1 MKRLNVRSMVQIAI
15 LGAVANILLLLRFP
29 LPFMPP
35 FMDFDLSGIPEI
47 IGTFIMGPVAG
58 IMIVIIKILVKLLM
72 TGTTSMFTG
81 ELQNLILSCA
91 YIIPAGIIYQKAKTK
106 KAALIGMIAGTLICA
121 VTAVFSNMYIIIPFY
136 TRIYG
141 LSMEQIIAMTQAVN
155 KFVDSEWKF
164 VALGVIPFN
173 LIKGGITTVLIYAAY
188 PIMMR
193 IMKQKSRHAA

>member
-91 YIIPAGIIYQKAKTK
+91 YIIPAGIIYQKVKTK

-164 VALGVIPFN
+164 VAFGVIPFN

-193 IMKQKSRHAA
+193 IMNQKSRHAA

>member
-58 IMIVIIKILVKLLM
+58 VMIVIIKILVKLLM

-91 YIIPAGIIYQKAKTK
+91 YIIPAGIIYQKVKTK

-141 LSMEQIIAMTQAVN
+141 LSMEQIITMTQAVN